1 MVFRKL
7 ISIFAP
13 MKRILIIDDEHDL
26 CEILAFNL
34 NAEGYDTTTAH
45 SAAEALEKIEKSK
58 SAGTNFDLLLLDVM
72 MDGMSGFELAKELKK
87 QIPIIFLTAKD
98 TEEDKL
104 QGFSLGADDYIAKP
118 FSVREVLARINA
130 VLGRTA
136 NMKPETLTYKG
147 LTVNL
152 SNKTV
157 QIDKKNISLTRTEFE
172 ILVLLLSEQYHV
184 FTRQELLDRVWPD
197 DVVVTDRTVDVNIT
211 RLRKKIGS
219 YAGVIATRQG
229 YGYCFEEI

>member
-34 NAEGYDTTTAH
+34 NAEGYDTTIAH
-45 SAAEALEKIEKSK
+45 SATEALEEIEKSK
-58 SAGTNFDLLLLDVM
+58 SADTNFDLLLLDVM

-136 NMKPETLTYKG
+136 SMKPETLTYKG

-157 QIDKKNISLTRTEFE
+157 QIDRKNVSLTRTEFE

>member
-1 MVFRKL
+1 
-7 ISIFAP
+7 

-45 SAAEALEKIEKSK
+45 SATEALEEIEKSK

-136 NMKPETLTYKG
+136 SMKPETLTYKG

>member
-1 MVFRKL
+1 
-7 ISIFAP
+7 

-34 NAEGYDTTTAH
+34 NAEGYDTTIAH
-45 SAAEALEKIEKSK
+45 SATEALEEIEKSK

>member
-1 MVFRKL
+1 
-7 ISIFAP
+7 

-34 NAEGYDTTTAH
+34 NVEGYDTTTAH
-45 SAAEALEKIEKSK
+45 SAAEALEEIEKSK
-58 SAGTNFDLLLLDVM
+58 SADTHFDLLLLDVM

>member
-1 MVFRKL
+1 
-7 ISIFAP
+7 

-34 NAEGYDTTTAH
+34 NAEGYDTTIAH
-45 SAAEALEKIEKSK
+45 SATEALEEIEKSK

-157 QIDKKNISLTRTEFE
+157 QIDKKNISLTRTEE
-172 ILVLLLSEQYHV
+172 AV
-184 FTRQELLDRVWPD
+184 R
-197 DVVVTDRTVDVNIT
+197 
-211 RLRKKIGS
+211 
-219 YAGVIATRQG
+219 
-229 YGYCFEEI
+229 

>member
-1 MVFRKL
+1 
-7 ISIFAP
+7 

-34 NAEGYDTTTAH
+34 NVEGYDTTTAH
-45 SAAEALEKIEKSK
+45 SAAEALEEIEKSK
-58 SAGTNFDLLLLDVM
+58 SASTNFDLLLLDVM

>member
-1 MVFRKL
+1 
-7 ISIFAP
+7 

-34 NAEGYDTTTAH
+34 NAEGYDTTIAH
-45 SAAEALEKIEKSK
+45 SATEALEEIEKSK
-58 SAGTNFDLLLLDVM
+58 SADTHFDLLLLDVM

>member
-1 MVFRKL
+1 
-7 ISIFAP
+7 

-45 SAAEALEKIEKSK
+45 SAAEALEEIEKSK

-211 RLRKKIGS
+211 RLRKKIGA

>member
-1 MVFRKL
+1 
-7 ISIFAP
+7 

-45 SAAEALEKIEKSK
+45 SATEALEEIEKSK

>member
-1 MVFRKL
+1 
-7 ISIFAP
+7 

-34 NAEGYDTTTAH
+34 NAEGYDTTTRH
-45 SAAEALEKIEKSK
+45 SAAEALEEIEKSK

>member
-13 MKRILIIDDEHDL
+13 IKRILIIDDEHDL

-34 NAEGYDTTTAH
+34 NAEGYDTTIAH
-45 SAAEALEKIEKSK
+45 SATEALEEIEKSK

>member
-1 MVFRKL
+1 
-7 ISIFAP
+7 
-13 MKRILIIDDEHDL
+13 MKRILIVDDEHDL

-34 NAEGYDTTTAH
+34 NAEGYDTTIAH
-45 SAAEALEKIEKSK
+45 SATEALEEIEKSK
-58 SAGTNFDLLLLDVM
+58 SDGTHFDLLLLDVM

-130 VLGRTA
+130 VLGHTA

>member
-45 SAAEALEKIEKSK
+45 SATEALEEIEKSK
-58 SAGTNFDLLLLDVM
+58 SADTHFDLLLLDVM

-157 QIDKKNISLTRTEFE
+157 QIDKKNVSLTRTEFE